1 MNSFS
6 WFEKAGVPISS
17 EEYEE
22 QQQATMDVRH
32 KLELQTVCAMICSEK
47 SERGHAADHTWALQ
61 PHVGTGKSASAME
74 VW

>member
-1 MNSFS
+1 
-6 WFEKAGVPISS
+6 VPISS

-47 SERGHAADHTWALQ
+47 KKCKKEKNTIYPVTSTHALL
-61 PHVGTGKSASAME
+61 
-74 VW
+74 